1 MKYIIDVMQVS
12 AIVLLIIGV
21 GIFSL
26 TPIFPSIMDH
36 LWIPTVPLALG
47 WLIIFVRKILT
58 FTPAYRNHM
67 QGEAISQ
74 RLDQIL

>member
-1 MKYIIDVMQVS
+1 MKYIIDAMQVS
-12 AIVLLIIGV
+12 AIVLLVIGV
-21 GIFSL
+21 VIFSL
-26 TPIFPSIMDH
+26 HPVFPNMN

-67 QGEAISQ
+67 QDEAMSQ